1 MPQSKL
7 LPALT
12 VIGALAAC
20 PLPALAQTAAGTP
33 TIARQLNRA
42 AVDGPAALLHELD
55 AVLAANPT
63 LAASPA
69 SAVSLAHAAATPIP
83 DFVGAN
89 MPVYRSIGEKIA
101 AAAPAH
107 QREAVRTAVDA
118 ELDRL
123 AATDPHANPVMPTWE
138 AGQLATS
145 QGKSVTRGYRVGSF
159 TLYPDIKTGLFYDDN
174 IYATRADNKS
184 DWVGTVSP
192 RLILQSNWSRNELVA
207 EAQTDATG
215 YKKYT
220 KENTVDWHTSL
231 EGRIDATKTTQFL
244 LGALALREHED
255 RASPDAVNG
264 FTPTPYTQLNA
275 YAGAVHHIGSY
286 TLRFGSD
293 YKHLTFGN
301 VDSAHG
307 EIDNQDRNRDRIE
320 VGGFVRYDGNTAFR
334 PYVESY
340 GVFHNYLRQ
349 YDEFDY
355 QRSSQGVKAGVG
367 ALWRITDDLTGDVFV
382 GAIVQ
387 NYDDPR
393 FGTYATPAADAYL
406 RWQPTRD
413 TATVLFFDRSLQET
427 TLPGS
432 PGYDYNILGGRLEH
446 ALTEKLTGILR
457 AAVARSTFVQ
467 NGRIDDEG
475 DFSAGLRYA
484 LTRDLTVGCDYRYQ
498 LRNSTESTIDYGRN
512 QFFVRLDA
520 AF

>member
-1 MPQSKL
+1 MPQQRL
-7 LPALT
+7 VAALT

-20 PLPALAQTAAGTP
+20 LWPALVQAATTTE

-63 LAASPA
+63 LAASPS
-69 SAVSLAHAAATPIP
+69 SAANLAHAAATPIP

-89 MPVYRSIGEKIA
+89 MPIYRSIGQKIA
-101 AAAPAH
+101 DAAPAD
-107 QREAVRTAVDA
+107 QREAVRAAVNV

-123 AATDPHANPVMPTWE
+123 AATDPRANPVVPIWE
-138 AGQLATS
+138 AGPRTTS
-145 QGKSVTRGYRVGSF
+145 QGETVTRGYRVGTF
-159 TLYPDIKTGLFYDDN
+159 TLYPDIKSGLFYDDN
-174 IYATRADNKS
+174 VYATSADNKS
-184 DWVGTVSP
+184 DWIGTVSP

-207 EAQTDATG
+207 EAQTDVTR
-215 YKKYT
+215 YKKYST
-220 KENTVDWHTSL
+220 EDTTDWHTSL

-255 RASPDAVNG
+255 RSSPDAVNG
-264 FTPTPYTQLNA
+264 FTPTPYTQLSG
-275 YAGAVHHIGSY
+275 YAGAVHHFGSY
-286 TLRFGSD
+286 TLRFGSA

-307 EIDNQDRNRDRIE
+307 EIDNQDRNRDRVE
-320 VGGFVRYDGNTAFR
+320 VGGLARYDGNTAFQ

-340 GVFHNYLRQ
+340 GIFHNYLRQ
-349 YDEFDY
+349 YDNFGY
-355 QRSSQGVKAGVG
+355 QRSSQAVKAGVG
-367 ALWRITDDLTGDVFV
+367 ALWRIADDLTGDIFV
-382 GAIVQ
+382 GGLVQ

-393 FGTYATPAADAYL
+393 FGTYATPLADAYL

-413 TATVLFFDRSLQET
+413 TVTVLYFDRSLQET
-427 TLPGS
+427 TLVGS
-432 PGYDYNILGGRLEH
+432 PGYDYNIMGGRLEH

-457 AAVARSTFVQ
+457 AAVARITFVQ
-467 NGRIDDEG
+467 KGRIDDEG

-498 LRNSTESTIDYGRN
+498 VRNSTDSTVEYGRN
-512 QFFVRLDA
+512 QFFVRLSA